1 MSLKALTWVW
11 QNGPQDQS
19 ELLVLLALADHADD
33 AGRCFPSMVGIGQK
47 ARMTDRGA
55 RNVVRRLEVAG
66 WLFTKVGGG
75 RGGKS
80 VYTIRMEEVGTSFP
94 EMDSRN
100 VENPERHGTKPGTPR
115 PKTRNRGSAEPS
127 VTIKEPPSKIRA
139 ILCEVV
145 SEEVADAFIDYR
157 KTIKAKLTERA
168 ALLIANKLRGNPNA
182 DAIVDMA
189 IEKAWRGIYPESF
202 RPPGASA
209 PNNLTAE
216 ALTAMMN
223 EALQER
229 RR

>member
-19 ELLVLLALADHADD
+19 ELLVLLALADYANDN
-33 AGRCFPSMVGIGQK
+33 GECFPSMVGIGAK

-55 RNVVRRLEVAG
+55 RNVVRRLETSG
-66 WLFTKVGGG
+66 WLTTKVGGG

-80 VYTIRMEEVGTSFP
+80 LYTIIMEKPGTTFQESY
-94 EMDSRN
+94 SRN
-100 VENPERHGTKPGTPR
+100 EENPERDDTKPGTTR
-115 PKTRNRGSAEPS
+115 PKTRNHGSAEPS
-127 VTIKEPPSKIRA
+127 RTVKEPSSNIRA

-168 ALLIANKLRGNPNA
+168 ATLIANKLRGNPHA

-189 IEKAWRGIYPESF
+189 IEKAWRGVYPESF
-202 RPPGASA
+202 RPPEARPAG
-209 PNNLTAE
+209 NLTAE